1 MRASING
8 WSDGTRRSRSS
19 NFNCDVIG
27 ERFRVLNK
35 RKTTISLGLLIPGI
49 VCLFI
54 FGASLASIGI
64 MSLRPSR
71 LADAGFSINQ
81 YLRFFSDTYHLIYLW
96 RSFKVSIYGT
106 LLTLLF
112 GYPVAYLMARSDAR
126 LRLMLTLLLVVQF
139 FSSYIIRAYALMI
152 VLGNN
157 GIINRVLIKTGLIH
171 SPLPLMHNETGV
183 AIGLVMVSLP
193 FMVFPIY
200 SVVKGIDLRLEEAA
214 ESLGAG
220 EWLVFWNVTLP
231 LSLPGVAAGVI
242 IVLLFQLTSFIVPGL
257 LGGGYFDMVANFIYD
272 QALGVL
278 NIPFAAAVAMVT
290 LVIALGLV
298 VVLNKLFQRNL
309 KDVSP

>member
-1 MRASING
+1 MGVS
-8 WSDGTRRSRSS
+8 
-19 NFNCDVIG
+19 
-27 ERFRVLNK
+27 VLDK
-35 RKTTISLGLLIPGI
+35 RKTTVSLGLLIPGM

-71 LADAGFSINQ
+71 LAEAGFSLNQ
-81 YLRFFSDTYHLIYLW
+81 YHRFFSDTYHLMYLW

-106 LLTLLF
+106 LLTLFF
-112 GYPVAYLMARSDAR
+112 GYPVAYLMARTGAR

-157 GIINRVLIKTGLIH
+157 GIINRVLLKIGLID

-200 SVVKGIDLRLEEAA
+200 SIVKGIDQRLEEAA

-220 EWLVFWNVTLP
+220 EWPVFWNVTLP

-272 QALGVL
+272 QALSVL
-278 NIPFAAAVAMVT
+278 NVPFAAAVAMVT
-290 LVIALGLV
+290 LLVTLGLV
-298 VVLNKLFQRNL
+298 VVLNRLFQRGL
-309 KDVSP
+309 KDMSP

>member
-1 MRASING
+1 
-8 WSDGTRRSRSS
+8 
-19 NFNCDVIG
+19 VIG

-49 VCLFI
+49 VFLFI
-54 FGASLASIGI
+54 FGASLTSIGI

-71 LADAGFSINQ
+71 LADTGFSINQ
-81 YLRFFSDTYHLIYLW
+81 YLRFFSDTYHLMYLW

-112 GYPVAYLMARSDAR
+112 GYPVAYLMARSGAR

-157 GIINRVLIKTGLIH
+157 GIINRVLIKMGLIH

-193 FMVFPIY
+193 FMVFPVY

>member
-1 MRASING
+1 MGVS
-8 WSDGTRRSRSS
+8 
-19 NFNCDVIG
+19 
-27 ERFRVLNK
+27 VLDK
-35 RKTTISLGLLIPGI
+35 RKTTVSLGLLIPGM

-71 LADAGFSINQ
+71 LAEAGFSLNQ
-81 YLRFFSDTYHLIYLW
+81 YHRFFSDTYHLMYLW

-106 LLTLLF
+106 FLTLLF
-112 GYPVAYLMARSDAR
+112 GYPVAYLMARTGAR

-157 GIINRVLIKTGLIH
+157 GIINRVLLKIGLID

-200 SVVKGIDLRLEEAA
+200 SI
-214 ESLGAG
+214 
-220 EWLVFWNVTLP
+220 
-231 LSLPGVAAGVI
+231 
-242 IVLLFQLTSFIVPGL
+242 
-257 LGGGYFDMVANFIYD
+257 
-272 QALGVL
+272 
-278 NIPFAAAVAMVT
+278 
-290 LVIALGLV
+290 
-298 VVLNKLFQRNL
+298 
-309 KDVSP
+309 